1 MHTGYIII
9 MTIIMRGA
17 IDAQCIMR
25 GLSHYMDDIAKHSGE
40 MQSTHCI
47 KLIGDYDS
55 VLNPV

>member
-17 IDAQCIMR
+17 IDAQCIMC

-47 KLIGDYDS
+47 KLIGDYMI
-55 VLNPV
+55 VF